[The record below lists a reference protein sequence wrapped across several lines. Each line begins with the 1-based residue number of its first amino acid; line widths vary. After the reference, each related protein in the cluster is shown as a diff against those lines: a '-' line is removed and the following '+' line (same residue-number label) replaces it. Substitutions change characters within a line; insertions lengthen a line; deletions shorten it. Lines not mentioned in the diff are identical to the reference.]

1 MKFLLRSAEKQL
13 PVDQVVSFFNA
24 RGETLEKSLEGLY
37 RSLLYQ
43 ILTKFPRLQELL
55 RASEP
60 QPQAWS
66 VESLKAMFTQTV
78 MNLDQDRL
86 TCLIDALNECPE
98 AEIRDLIDFFEE
110 LGEAVT
116 DKKIEFRVCFSSRH
130 YPHVTMEN
138 CQHLLLDGQAGHE
151 QDIAKYV
158 KSKLKVRKDKTG
170 ENLRDAVQNKAQ
182 GVFMWVVLV
191 VRILNEERDRGCNIA
206 GLRKCLDRI
215 PSELHKLFEDI
226 LQRGVRDDP
235 NLIPILQWV
244 SFARR
249 PLACEELYFAV
260 RSDQA
265 DFDTAKP
272 WDLDE
277 DDSETMKLFI
287 LNSSKG
293 LAELT
298 RGKSPTVQFIH
309 ESVRDYLRETG
320 FRVLATDLHTN
331 LLSSTHEYLK
341 RYCGQWMT
349 EGVLKHPALPEV
361 LPKAKSQDAREI
373 RTRAAAL
380 FLFLEYSVSNLL
392 YHAELADGHG
402 LSQAKLIE
410 SFPL

>member
-13 PVDQVVSFFNA
+13 PVDQVVSFFDA

-86 TCLIDALNECPE
+86 TCLIDALDECPE

-226 LQRGVRDDP
+226 LQRGIRDDP
-235 NLIPILQWV
+235 NLVPILQWV

-265 DFDTAKP
+265 DFDTAEP
-272 WDLDE
+272 WDPDE
-277 DDSETMKLFI
+277 DDSDTMKLFI

-320 FRVLATDLHTN
+320 FGVLAPTYTTIFLALLTN
-331 LLSSTHEYLK
+331 ISS
-341 RYCGQWMT
+341 
-349 EGVLKHPALPEV
+349 VL
-361 LPKAKSQDAREI
+361 
-373 RTRAAAL
+373 AA
-380 FLFLEYSVSNLL
+380 N
-392 YHAELADGHG
+392 G
-402 LSQAKLIE
+402 
-410 SFPL
+410 